1 MNEITEE
8 TAPRMKYIIYTDLD
22 GTLLDHDTYSYEDAK
37 PALKLLKEHN
47 IPIIFC
53 TSKTRAEI
61 EVIRKELNLNYPFI
75 SENGGA
81 IFIPKDYFDFLYD
94 YSKIV
99 DQYKVIELGTAY
111 PKLREILTKIRNIT
125 KVNLLGFGDMD
136 AESISKECGIDLETA
151 KLAKKREYDEAFCVI
166 DPKVNQTIFT
176 DLISYHGLNFT
187 KGGRFYHIM
196 GNNDK
201 GKGVTILSDLYKK
214 QFKNIKTVGLGDS
227 LNDVPMLQAVDIPIL
242 VQKQN
247 GKHDPSMENINEK
260 IIKIDGIGP
269 VGWNKAIFKLLQL

>member
-1 MNEITEE
+1 
-8 TAPRMKYIIYTDLD
+8 MKYIIFTDLD
-22 GTLLDHDTYSYEDAK
+22 GTLLDHKTYSYESAK
-37 PALKLLKEHN
+37 PALKLIKEYN

-61 EVIRKELNLNYPFI
+61 EVIKKELKLNHPFI

-81 IFIPKDYFDFLYD
+81 IFIPKDYFDRGVLYD
-94 YSKIV
+94 YSKTV

-136 AESISKECGIDLETA
+136 AERVSKECGLDLETA

-166 DPKVNQTIFT
+166 DPKVKQTIFT
-176 DLISYHGLNFT
+176 DLISSHGLNFT

-201 GKGVTILSDLYKK
+201 GKAVTILSDLYKK

-227 LNDVPMLQAVDIPIL
+227 LNDVPMLQAV
-242 VQKQN
+242 
-247 GKHDPSMENINEK
+247 
-260 IIKIDGIGP
+260 
-269 VGWNKAIFKLLQL
+269 